1 MPKTDDSTAETPLY
15 RDVAES
21 FAAGAWSFTSDVV
34 DVFDQHVRASVPFYD
49 AIQDLVAGL
58 SDWLV
63 PHGGL
68 VADLGASTGTT
79 VSNILQR
86 QAHRDVSAVLYDVEK
101 PMLEKATENLS
112 AAPARHIEYVCARIQ
127 DPPLKHTDADL
138 TLCLFT
144 LQFLP
149 LRERVAALHLARM
162 SARETGALIVAE
174 KVRPLDSRWHEIST
188 DASHDWKAAHGISP
202 DGIRAKSRAL
212 RGVLQPHPQDTLI
225 HSITA
230 AGWHDPEILFRWHQ
244 WVVIGA
250 FATRCGL

>member
-1 MPKTDDSTAETPLY
+1 VQNTDASTDETPARRDIAET
-15 RDVAES
+15 
-21 FAAGAWSFTSDVV
+21 FAAGAWSFTPDVV
-34 DVFDQHVRASVPFYD
+34 NEFDVHVRASVPFYD

-68 VADLGASTGTT
+68 IADLGASTGTT
-79 VSNILQR
+79 VGSILRR

-101 PMLEKATENLS
+101 PMLDRAAENL
-112 AAPARHIEYVCARIQ
+112 ATAPARHIDYVRAPIQ
-127 DPPLKHTDADL
+127 SPPLAHTDADL

-149 LRERVAALHLARM
+149 LRDRVAALHLARM

-188 DASHDWKAAHGISP
+188 DSSHDWKAEHGISA

-212 RGVLQPHPQDTLI
+212 RGVLVPHPQDTLI
-225 HSITA
+225 HSIRA

-244 WVVIGA
+244 WTVIGA